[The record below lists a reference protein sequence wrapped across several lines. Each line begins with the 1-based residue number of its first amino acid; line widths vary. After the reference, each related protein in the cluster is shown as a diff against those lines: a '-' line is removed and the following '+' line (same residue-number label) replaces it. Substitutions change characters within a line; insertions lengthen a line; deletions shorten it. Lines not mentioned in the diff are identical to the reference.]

1 MCVKAQKVQT
11 FIGQLTKIY
20 RHGPGSQMEALANL
34 GASFCEDLDPPVL
47 FGFPVGAPLNQ
58 VPSFWVPSSKQVA
71 RATSIRL
78 AHLFRILQVWR
89 LVFSL
94 FFFFWGFFSNGFL
107 SVDGTGSKLGWHLR
121 VFF

>member
-71 RATSIRL
+71 RARL
-78 AHLFRILQVWR
+78 IFFGFCQFGGSF
-89 LVFSL
+89 FSP
-94 FFFFWGFFSNGFL
+94 FFFLGDFSQMV
-107 SVDGTGSKLGWHLR
+107 S
-121 VFF
+121 